1 MSPIRIQDVA
11 KGKLYIVTR
20 HDEINGDEPSGIIQ
34 AHNDGAGYAS
44 GDGLSVQY
52 VDIEVDEEGKIEY
65 KLAGDAFDLFPGTEY
80 MSSENLQL
88 HNIPKIVGGGKPK
101 PRRSQKN
108 KSKSKTTSKKGGSK
122 KSKKGG
128 RR

>member
-1 MSPIRIQDVA
+1 MSPIKIQDVV
-11 KGKLYIVTR
+11 KGKLYIVTY
-20 HDEINGDEPSGIIQ
+20 HNDKTNMDEPRGIVQ
-34 AHNDGAGYAS
+34 AHNDGTGYAS

-52 VDIEVDEEGKIEY
+52 VNIEVDDEGKIDY
-65 KLAGDAFDLFPGTEY
+65 KLAGDEIDLFPGTEY
-80 MSSENLQL
+80 MSSDNLQL
-88 HNIPKIVGGGKPK
+88 HNIPKIVGGGKSK

-108 KSKSKTTSKKGGSK
+108 KSKSKKGGSK

>member
-1 MSPIRIQDVA
+1 MSPINIQEVV
-11 KGKLYIVTR
+11 KNKLYIVTR
-20 HDEINGDEPSGIIQ
+20 HDEINGDEHLGIIQ
-34 AHNDGAGYAS
+34 AHNDGAGYAT

-65 KLAGDAFDLFPGTEY
+65 KLAGDAFDLFPGTEN

-88 HNIPKIVGGGKPK
+88 HNIQKIVGGGKPK

-108 KSKSKTTSKKGGSK
+108 KSKSKSKKGGAR

>member
-1 MSPIRIQDVA
+1 MSPINIQEVV
-11 KGKLYIVTR
+11 KNKLYIVTR
-20 HDEINGDEPSGIIQ
+20 HDEINGDEHLGIIQ
-34 AHNDGAGYAS
+34 AHNSGAGYAS

-52 VDIEVDEEGKIEY
+52 VDIEADEEGKIEY

-88 HNIPKIVGGGKPK
+88 HNIPKIVAGGKPK

-108 KSKSKTTSKKGGSK
+108 KSKSKSKKGGSK

>member
-1 MSPIRIQDVA
+1 MIPINIQDVV
-11 KGKLYIVTR
+11 KNKLYIVTR
-20 HDEINGDEPSGIIQ
+20 HDEINGDEHLGIIQ

-52 VDIEVDEEGKIEY
+52 VYIAIDEEGKIDY
-65 KLAGDAFDLFPGTEY
+65 KLAGDAFDLFPGTEKT
-80 MSSENLQL
+80 SSENLQL

-108 KSKSKTTSKKGGSK
+108 KSKSKKGGSN
-122 KSKKGG
+122 KSKKSG

>member
-1 MSPIRIQDVA
+1 MSPINIQDVV
-11 KGKLYIVTR
+11 KGKLYIVT
-20 HDEINGDEPSGIIQ
+20 NGDEHLGIIQ
-34 AHNDGAGYAS
+34 AHNSGAGYAS

-52 VDIEVDEEGKIEY
+52 VDIEADEEGKIEY

-88 HNIPKIVGGGKPK
+88 HNIPKIVAGGKPK

-108 KSKSKTTSKKGGSK
+108 KSRSKKGGAR

>member
-1 MSPIRIQDVA
+1 MSPIKIQDVV
-11 KGKLYIVTR
+11 KGKLYIVTY
-20 HDEINGDEPSGIIQ
+20 HNDETNMDEPRGIVQ
-34 AHNDGAGYAS
+34 AHNDGTGYAS

-52 VDIEVDEEGKIEY
+52 VNIEVDDEGKIDY
-65 KLAGDAFDLFPGTEY
+65 KLAGDAIDLFPGTEY

-88 HNIPKIVGGGKPK
+88 HNIPKIVAGGKPK

-108 KSKSKTTSKKGGSK
+108 KSKSKKGGSR

>member
-1 MSPIRIQDVA
+1 MSPINIQEVV

-20 HDEINGDEPSGIIQ
+20 HDEINGDEHLGIIQ
-34 AHNDGAGYAS
+34 AHNDGTGYAS

-52 VDIEVDEEGKIEY
+52 VDIEADEEGKIEH
-65 KLAGDAFDLFPGTEY
+65 KLAGDAFDLFPGTFPGTEY
-80 MSSENLQL
+80 MSSEKLQL
-88 HNIPKIVGGGKPK
+88 HNIPKIVAGGKPK

-108 KSKSKTTSKKGGSK
+108 KSRSKKGGSK

-128 RR
+128 RC

>member
-1 MSPIRIQDVA
+1 MSPIKIQDVV
-11 KGKLYIVTR
+11 KGKLYIVTY
-20 HDEINGDEPSGIIQ
+20 HNDETNGDEPRGIVQ
-34 AHNDGAGYAS
+34 AHNSGDGYAS

-52 VDIEVDEEGKIEY
+52 VDIEVDEEGKIDY

-88 HNIPKIVGGGKPK
+88 HNIPKIVAGGKPK

-108 KSKSKTTSKKGGSK
+108 KSKSKKGGSN

>member
-1 MSPIRIQDVA
+1 MSPINIQEVV
-11 KGKLYIVTR
+11 KNKLYIVTR
-20 HDEINGDEPSGIIQ
+20 HDEINGDEHLGIIQ
-34 AHNDGAGYAS
+34 AHNDGTGYAI

-52 VDIEVDEEGKIEY
+52 VDIEADEEGKIEY

-108 KSKSKTTSKKGGSK
+108 KSRSKKGGSR

>member
-1 MSPIRIQDVA
+1 MSPIRIQDVV

-20 HDEINGDEPSGIIQ
+20 HDEINGDEPSGIVQ
-34 AHNDGAGYAS
+34 AHNDGTGYAS

-52 VDIEVDEEGKIEY
+52 VDIEADEDGKIEY

-88 HNIPKIVGGGKPK
+88 HNIIPKIVAGGKPK

-108 KSKSKTTSKKGGSK
+108 KSRSKKGGSR